1 MKNLLLILLFL
12 IIQPV
17 SNEQIQQNIGFQQP
31 QIVQYQQQPEY
42 FTSSA
47 KAQNRSVKS
56 ITVQTVTG
64 PITIW
69 YEDHPIGLKIID
81 SGGLNLSGIYL
92 HLTFQSA
99 IYRAVEEYNKSF
111 STPIEDPI
119 ICLLLFGSL
128 YLICLL
134 YNNKK
139 YVWKQ

>member
-1 MKNLLLILLFL
+1 MNRLLLILLFL

-42 FTSSA
+42 FTGSA

-92 HLTFQSA
+92 HFTFQSA

-111 STPIEDPI
+111 STPIGDPT